1 MLLDTYAWIEFF
13 NGTEKGK
20 RVQALIRDQPCYTSA
35 ISLAEISEWLE
46 KQQFERFTK
55 LATIKHTTTVLE
67 LDHSI
72 LEQAG
77 ILKVQK
83 RKTAPGFGLIDAIIL
98 ATAKIHQLPVVTGDP
113 HFKNENIVQL

>member
-13 NGTEKGK
+13 NGTDKGK
-20 RVQALIRDQPCYTSA
+20 RVQALIQNHTCYTSA

-46 KQQFERFTK
+46 KEQFERSTK

-77 ILKVQK
+77 ILKAQK
-83 RKTAPGFGLIDAIIL
+83 RKTTPGFGLIDAIIL
-98 ATAKIHQLPVVTGDP
+98 ATAKTHQLAVVTGDP
-113 HFKNENIVQL
+113 HFKSENIVQL